1 MFKEDVLWIRTLVSF
16 WSVLV
21 VGNLL
26 LAVNFWWCVV
36 KYLSQSVAPSRVTE
50 SDSKLIIALQKAE
63 LGTLSLLPFKKLL
76 CSGIILCLYR
86 GINYCAAFFQNVSC
100 FMCYRTL
107 WMFVCV
113 FVKCHRV
120 CFTSSAISALK
131 PCSSPCCINHLLVK
145 NSSRHIFRDNGGV
158 ETNEAGGFGVCCYT
172 PKHTHKHTERERV
185 PLDL

>member
-1 MFKEDVLWIRTLVSF
+1 MLEQLQTQYRFYVCFFPAVMRSFSLFEFKEDVLWIRTLVSF

-26 LAVNFWWCVV
+26 LAVNFWWRVV

-145 NSSRHIFRDNGGV
+145 MRRKFLQTYFQR
-158 ETNEAGGFGVCCYT
+158 
-172 PKHTHKHTERERV
+172 
-185 PLDL
+185 